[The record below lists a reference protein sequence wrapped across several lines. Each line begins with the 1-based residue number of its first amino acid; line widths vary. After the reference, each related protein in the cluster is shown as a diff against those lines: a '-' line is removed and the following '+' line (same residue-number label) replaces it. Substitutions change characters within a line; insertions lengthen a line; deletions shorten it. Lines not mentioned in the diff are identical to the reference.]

1 PLFLLAVAFLVPNQ
15 RHWTRRLGAAAV
27 VGIPLIA
34 YLWIRL
40 TVYPVALNLQ
50 NYQGLAK
57 PFWLSLH
64 HVTRLLW
71 LPRPHDLV
79 TFWRPMGV
87 YVVLLP
93 HFWKLLVEQVAFW
106 AVLVL
111 LLRRQLRLTL
121 LGVAWKLIFVL
132 PVFYVYWNHA
142 RTHYRYLPS
151 MGMAW
156 LVGLA
161 GRELAV
167 WFCARWRDQRYALLR
182 WGVVS
187 VAILLLLTHYVV
199 QLPLRWPNWSS
210 VSAGG
215 AAPPASLGRWP
226 EKAFPQ
232 APSPPPSADD
242 SRGDQ

>member
-1 PLFLLAVAFLVPNQ
+1 MKGKAWPSLAAAAGSVFLAALVKEPASVTPLFMAAAAFLVPNR
-15 RHWTRRLGAAAV
+15 RHWTRRLGAAGL

-57 PFWLSLH
+57 PFWLSLR

-71 LPRPHDLV
+71 LPRPYELV
-79 TFWRPMGV
+79 AFWRPMGI
-87 YVVLLP
+87 YVILLP
-93 HFWKLLVEQVAFW
+93 YFWKLLVEQIAFW
-106 AVLVL
+106 AALVL

-132 PVFYVYWNHA
+132 PVFYLYWNHEW
-142 RTHYRYLPS
+142 THHRYLPS
-151 MGMAW
+151 MGTVW

-167 WFCARWRDQRYALLR
+167 WFCALAR
-182 WGVVS
+182 
-187 VAILLLLTHYVV
+187 
-199 QLPLRWPNWSS
+199 
-210 VSAGG
+210 
-215 AAPPASLGRWP
+215 
-226 EKAFPQ
+226 
-232 APSPPPSADD
+232 
-242 SRGDQ
+242 